1 MFTSEALHHA
11 AHTFFEIFG
20 ELLVLFAVI
29 GFFVIMLQILVSP
42 RRIRRALSS
51 RRPAVS
57 AALGA
62 LLGVAT
68 PFCSCSTIPVL
79 IGLLKSGAP
88 FCGCMSF
95 LIVSPILNPAV
106 VTMMAAFFS
115 PVAAALYAAV
125 TFAFAVGVGL
135 ALDKAGFASCVNH
148 IAWEGRLSAGVQWR
162 ELGDTFWSRL
172 LEACKIALYE
182 TWQMFRAVF
191 VWLLISA
198 AIGVFVHEFVPQ
210 SLLDYLSSAS
220 SIWTIPLAALAG
232 IPLHIH
238 ADTLIPIASALI
250 SRGVSSGVVVALI
263 LGGAGASVPEVSL
276 LSSIFRPRLLIAFL
290 ASVLSV
296 AVVTGWL
303 FNALL

>member
-1 MFTSEALHHA
+1 
-11 AHTFFEIFG
+11 
-20 ELLVLFAVI
+20 
-29 GFFVIMLQILVSP
+29 
-42 RRIRRALSS
+42 
-51 RRPAVS
+51 
-57 AALGA
+57 
-62 LLGVAT
+62 
-68 PFCSCSTIPVL
+68 
-79 IGLLKSGAP
+79 
-88 FCGCMSF
+88 MSF

-148 IAWEGRLSAGVQWR
+148 IAWQGRLSAGVQWR

>member
-1 MFTSEALHHA
+1 MLTVHTLHHA

-20 ELLVLFAVI
+20 ELLVLFAFI
-29 GFFVIMLQILVSP
+29 GFFVIMLQILISP
-42 RRIRRALSS
+42 ARIRRALTA
-51 RRPAVS
+51 RKPVYS
-57 AALGA
+57 ACLGA

-106 VTMMAAFFS
+106 VTMMGAFFS
-115 PVAAALYAAV
+115 PVAAALYAVV
-125 TFAFAVGVGL
+125 TFVFAVSIGL
-135 ALDKAGFASCVNH
+135 LLDKSRFAQYVKRIGWRGQLSSG
-148 IAWEGRLSAGVQWR
+148 IAWRD
-162 ELGDTFWSRL
+162 LGNTFWERL
-172 LEACKIALYE
+172 LEACKISLYE

-198 AIGVFVHEFVPQ
+198 FIGMFVHEFVPQ
-210 SLLDYLSSAS
+210 SLLDYLSSANS
-220 SIWTIPLAALAG
+220 AWTIPLAALAG

-238 ADTLIPIASALI
+238 ADTLIPIASALV

-263 LGGAGASVPEVSL
+263 LGGAGASIPEVSL
-276 LSSIFRPRLLIAFL
+276 LSSIFRPRLLAAFL
-290 ASVLSV
+290 VSVFSV
-296 AVVTGWL
+296 AIVTGWL
-303 FNALL
+303 FNAAL

>member
-1 MFTSEALHHA
+1 MFTTQTLLHA
-11 AHTFFEIFG
+11 AHTCFEIFA

-29 GFFVIMLQILVSP
+29 GFFVIMLQILISP
-42 RRIRRALSS
+42 ARIRRALTA
-51 RRPAVS
+51 RRPVFS

-88 FCGCMSF
+88 FCGAMSF

-115 PVAAALYAAV
+115 PVAAALYAVV
-125 TFAFAVGVGL
+125 TFAFGVSVGL
-135 ALDKAGFASCVNH
+135 LLDRSGFASQVNR
-148 IAWEGRLSAGVQWR
+148 IGWRGQLSAGIQWR
-162 ELGDTFWSRL
+162 ELGETFAQRL
-172 LEACKIALYE
+172 LEACRIALSE

-198 AIGVFVHEFVPQ
+198 AIGMFVHEFVPQ
-210 SLLDYLSSAS
+210 SLLDYLSNAS
-220 SIWTIPLAALAG
+220 GIWTIPLADLAG

-238 ADTLIPIASALI
+238 ADTLIPIASALV

-276 LSSIFRPRLLIAFL
+276 LSSIFRPRLLAAFL

-296 AVVTGWL
+296 AVVTGWM

>member
-1 MFTSEALHHA
+1 MFTTETLLHA

-42 RRIRRALSS
+42 RRIRRALTA
-51 RRPAVS
+51 RRPLFS
-57 AALGA
+57 ACLGA

-79 IGLLKSGAP
+79 VGLLKSGAP

-95 LIVSPILNPAV
+95 LIASPILNPAV

-115 PVAAALYAAV
+115 PTAAALYAAA
-125 TFAFAVGVGL
+125 TFVFAVSVGL
-135 ALDKAGFASCVNH
+135 VLEKTGFAAFVNDV
-148 IAWEGRLSAGVQWR
+148 AWQGHLSAGIRWR
-162 ELGDTFWSRL
+162 DLGSTFAGRLFEACRISL
-172 LEACKIALYE
+172 LE
-182 TWQMFRAVF
+182 TWAMFRAVF

-210 SLLDYLSSAS
+210 SLLDYLSGANSL
-220 SIWTIPLAALAG
+220 WTIPVAALAG
-232 IPLHIH
+232 VPLHIH
-238 ADTLIPIASALI
+238 ADTLIPIAGALV
-250 SRGVSSGVVVALI
+250 SRGVAPGVVVALI

-276 LSSIFRPRLLIAFL
+276 LSSLFRPRLLAAFL
-290 ASVLSV
+290 AAVVSV

-303 FNALL
+303 FAAVM